1 MSIKNFIPTIW
12 STKILQHMRDNL
24 VYAGLVN
31 RDYEGEIT
39 RRGSSVE
46 VSMPGE
52 VTIKDMPSRT
62 DGGTKA
68 IREIDAPEGME
79 VQKVTLLID
88 QEKYFN
94 FGVDDVDKVQMN
106 LDLMNSYT
114 ESASYGFQST
124 IEKHVA
130 EIMAKEAKLVLGSD
144 EQPVALTSE
153 NIYKQLIKMKVGLD
167 KANVPP
173 VGRFVVLPPEAE
185 GLLLEDNKFVYVG
198 TSSSEDSLKNGKVF
212 RACGFDIA
220 ISNNVPV
227 KEGNKY
233 KIIATYKGSTTFA
246 QQLLETKA
254 YSPEKGFGD
263 ALKGLVVFGAKVVR
277 PSKIVC
283 MTATFDTSNAV
294 VDKTKPSSSR
304 TAAAKTK

>member
-52 VTIKDMPSRT
+52 VTIKDMPTRT
-62 DGGTKA
+62 HGDTKA

-144 EQPVALTSE
+144 EHPVALTSE

-227 KEGNKY
+227 NDNKY

-277 PSKIVC
+277 PNKIVC

>member
-24 VYAGLVN
+24 VYGGLVN

-62 DGGTKA
+62 YGDTKA

-124 IEKHVA
+124 IEKYIA

-227 KEGNKY
+227 NENKY
-233 KIIATYKGSTTFA
+233 KIIASYKGSTTFA

-277 PSKIVC
+277 PGKIVC

>member
-62 DGGTKA
+62 YGGAKA

-124 IEKHVA
+124 IEKYVA
-130 EIMAKEAKLVLGSD
+130 GMMAKEAKLVLGSD
-144 EQPVALTSE
+144 DQPVALTSE
-153 NIYKQLIKMKVGLD
+153 NIYKELIKMKVGLD

-212 RACGFDIA
+212 KACGFGIA

-227 KEGNKY
+227 NDNKY

-277 PSKIVC
+277 PDKIVC

-304 TAAAKTK
+304 TTAAKTK

>member
-1 MSIKNFIPTIW
+1 MNK
-12 STKILQHMRDNL
+12 DNKL
-24 VYAGLVN
+24 GFRLTDTE
-31 RDYEGEIT
+31 RQ
-39 RRGSSVE
+39 SVDE
-46 VSMPGE
+46 LKALLPGE
-52 VTIKDMPSRT
+52 VTIKDMPSRNS
-62 DGGTKA
+62 GGAKA

-106 LDLMNSYT
+106 LNLMNSYT

-153 NIYKQLIKMKVGLD
+153 NIYKELIKMKVGLD

-227 KEGNKY
+227 NENKY
-233 KIIATYKGSTTFA
+233 KIIASYKGSTTFA

-277 PSKIVC
+277 PNKIVC

>member
-52 VTIKDMPSRT
+52 VTIKDMPTRT
-62 DGGTKA
+62 HGDTKA

-79 VQKVTLLID
+79 MQKVTLLID

-124 IEKHVA
+124 IEKHIA
-130 EIMAKEAKLVLGSD
+130 GIMAKEAKLVLGSD

-173 VGRFVVLPPEAE
+173 IGRFVVLPPEAE

-227 KEGNKY
+227 NENKY
-233 KIIATYKGSTTFA
+233 KIIATYKGSITFA
-246 QQLLETKA
+246 LQLLETKA

-277 PSKIVC
+277 PNKIVC

-304 TAAAKTK
+304 TATAKTK

>member
-62 DGGTKA
+62 SGGTKA

-124 IEKHVA
+124 IEKYVA
-130 EIMAKEAKLVLGSD
+130 ETMAKEAKLVLGSD

-227 KEGNKY
+227 NDNKY

-277 PSKIVC
+277 PNKIVC

>member
-46 VSMPGE
+46 VFMPGE
-52 VTIKDMPSRT
+52 VTIKDMPTRT
-62 DGGTKA
+62 YGDTKA

-79 VQKVTLLID
+79 MQKVTLLID

-130 EIMAKEAKLVLGSD
+130 GVMAKEAKLVLGSD
-144 EQPVALTSE
+144 EHPIALTSE

-227 KEGNKY
+227 NDNKY
-233 KIIATYKGSTTFA
+233 KIIATYKGSITFA
-246 QQLLETKA
+246 LQLLETKA

-277 PSKIVC
+277 PNKIVC

-304 TAAAKTK
+304 TATAKTK

>member
-62 DGGTKA
+62 HGDTKA

-227 KEGNKY
+227 NDNKY

>member
-62 DGGTKA
+62 YGDTKA

-124 IEKHVA
+124 IEKYVA
-130 EIMAKEAKLVLGSD
+130 GIMAKEAKLVLGSD

-153 NIYKQLIKMKVGLD
+153 NIYKELIKMKVGLD

-227 KEGNKY
+227 NENKY

-277 PSKIVC
+277 PGKIVC

>member
-62 DGGTKA
+62 HGDTKA

-144 EQPVALTSE
+144 DQPVALTSE
-153 NIYKQLIKMKVGLD
+153 NIYKELIKMKVGLD

-227 KEGNKY
+227 NDNKY

-277 PSKIVC
+277 PGKIVC

>member
-52 VTIKDMPSRT
+52 VTIKDMPTRT
-62 DGGTKA
+62 HGDTKA

-227 KEGNKY
+227 NENKY
-233 KIIATYKGSTTFA
+233 KIIASYKGSTTFA

-277 PSKIVC
+277 PNKIVC

>member
-1 MSIKNFIPTIW
+1 
-12 STKILQHMRDNL
+12 
-24 VYAGLVN
+24 
-31 RDYEGEIT
+31 
-39 RRGSSVE
+39 
-46 VSMPGE
+46 
-52 VTIKDMPSRT
+52 
-62 DGGTKA
+62 
-68 IREIDAPEGME
+68 
-79 VQKVTLLID
+79 
-88 QEKYFN
+88 
-94 FGVDDVDKVQMN
+94 
-106 LDLMNSYT
+106 
-114 ESASYGFQST
+114 
-124 IEKHVA
+124 
-130 EIMAKEAKLVLGSD
+130 
-144 EQPVALTSE
+144 
-153 NIYKQLIKMKVGLD
+153 MKVGLD

-227 KEGNKY
+227 NENKY

-263 ALKGLVVFGAKVVR
+263 ALKGLVVYGAKVIR
-277 PSKIVC
+277 PDKIVC

-294 VDKTKPSSSR
+294 TSKPSSSR
-304 TAAAKTK
+304 TATAKTK

>member
-24 VYAGLVN
+24 VYGGLVN
-31 RDYEGEIT
+31 RDYEGEIK

-52 VTIKDMPSRT
+52 VTIKDMPTRT
-62 DGGTKA
+62 HGETKA

-124 IEKHVA
+124 IEKHIAKKMA
-130 EIMAKEAKLVLGSD
+130 EEAKLVLGTD
-144 EQPVALTSE
+144 EQPIALTSE

-227 KEGNKY
+227 NENKY

-277 PSKIVC
+277 PDKIVC

>member
-62 DGGTKA
+62 YGDTKA

-144 EQPVALTSE
+144 EHPVALTSE

-227 KEGNKY
+227 NDNKY

-277 PSKIVC
+277 PGKIVC

>member
-1 MSIKNFIPTIW
+1 MSIRNFIPTIW

-62 DGGTKA
+62 YGGTKA

-124 IEKHVA
+124 IEKYVA
-130 EIMAKEAKLVLGSD
+130 GIMAKEAKLVLGSD
-144 EQPVALTSE
+144 EHPVALTSE
-153 NIYKQLIKMKVGLD
+153 NIYKELIKMKVGLD

-227 KEGNKY
+227 NDNKY

-277 PSKIVC
+277 PNKIVC

>member
-62 DGGTKA
+62 YGDTKA

-227 KEGNKY
+227 SENKY
-233 KIIATYKGSTTFA
+233 KIIASYKGSTTFA

-277 PSKIVC
+277 PNKIVC

>member
-24 VYAGLVN
+24 VYGGLVN

-52 VTIKDMPSRT
+52 VTIKDMPTRT
-62 DGGTKA
+62 HGETKA

-106 LDLMNSYT
+106 LNLMNSYT

-124 IEKHVA
+124 IEKHIAKKMA
-130 EIMAKEAKLVLGSD
+130 EEAKLVLGSD
-144 EQPVALTSE
+144 DTPVALTSE

-227 KEGNKY
+227 NENKY

-277 PSKIVC
+277 PNKIVC

>member
-62 DGGTKA
+62 HGDTKA

-144 EQPVALTSE
+144 QQPVALTSE
-153 NIYKQLIKMKVGLD
+153 NIYKELIKMKVGLD

-227 KEGNKY
+227 SENKY

-277 PSKIVC
+277 PGKIVC

>member
-24 VYAGLVN
+24 VYGGLVN

-62 DGGTKA
+62 YGDTKA

-124 IEKHVA
+124 IEKYVA
-130 EIMAKEAKLVLGSD
+130 GIMAKEAKLVLGSD

-227 KEGNKY
+227 NEGNKY
-233 KIIATYKGSTTFA
+233 KIIASYKGSTTFA

-277 PSKIVC
+277 PDKIVC

>member
-24 VYAGLVN
+24 VYGGLVN

-62 DGGTKA
+62 YGDTKA

-124 IEKHVA
+124 IEKYVA
-130 EIMAKEAKLVLGSD
+130 GIMAKEAKLVLGSD

-227 KEGNKY
+227 NDNKY
-233 KIIATYKGSTTFA
+233 KIIASYKGSTTFA

-277 PSKIVC
+277 PGKIVC

>member
-62 DGGTKA
+62 YGDTKA

-144 EQPVALTSE
+144 DQPVALTSE
-153 NIYKQLIKMKVGLD
+153 NIYKELIKMKVGLD

-227 KEGNKY
+227 NENKY

-277 PSKIVC
+277 PGKIVC

>member
-24 VYAGLVN
+24 VYGGLVN

-52 VTIKDMPSRT
+52 VTIKDMPTRT
-62 DGGTKA
+62 YGDTKA

-124 IEKHVA
+124 IEKHIA

-153 NIYKQLIKMKVGLD
+153 NIYKELIKMKVGLD

-227 KEGNKY
+227 NENKY

-277 PSKIVC
+277 PGKIVC

>member
-62 DGGTKA
+62 SGGAKA

-144 EQPVALTSE
+144 EHPVALTSE

-227 KEGNKY
+227 NDNKY

-277 PSKIVC
+277 PNKIVC

>member
-12 STKILQHMRDNL
+12 STKILQHMRGNL

-62 DGGTKA
+62 YGATKA

-144 EQPVALTSE
+144 EHPVALTSE
-153 NIYKQLIKMKVGLD
+153 NIYKELIKMKVGLD

-227 KEGNKY
+227 NDNKY

-277 PSKIVC
+277 PGKIVC

>member
-62 DGGTKA
+62 SGGTKA

-227 KEGNKY
+227 NDNKY

-277 PSKIVC
+277 PNKIVC

>member
-52 VTIKDMPSRT
+52 VTIKDMPTRT
-62 DGGTKA
+62 HGDTKA

-144 EQPVALTSE
+144 EHPVALTSE
-153 NIYKQLIKMKVGLD
+153 NIYKELIKMKVGLD

-227 KEGNKY
+227 NENKY

-277 PSKIVC
+277 PNKIVC

>member
-62 DGGTKA
+62 SGGAKA

-227 KEGNKY
+227 NDNKY

-277 PSKIVC
+277 PNKIVC

>member
-62 DGGTKA
+62 YGDTKA

-144 EQPVALTSE
+144 EHPVALTSE

-227 KEGNKY
+227 NDNKY

-277 PSKIVC
+277 PDKIVC

>member
-62 DGGTKA
+62 YGDTKA

-144 EQPVALTSE
+144 EHPVALTSE

-277 PSKIVC
+277 PDKIVC

>member
-52 VTIKDMPSRT
+52 VTIKDMPTRT
-62 DGGTKA
+62 YGDTKA

-124 IEKHVA
+124 IEKYVA

-144 EQPVALTSE
+144 EHPVALTSE
-153 NIYKQLIKMKVGLD
+153 NIYKELIKMKVGLD

-227 KEGNKY
+227 NDNKY

-277 PSKIVC
+277 PNKIVC

>member
-62 DGGTKA
+62 SGGTKA

-227 KEGNKY
+227 NENKY

-277 PSKIVC
+277 PNKIVC

>member
-62 DGGTKA
+62 YGDTKA

-153 NIYKQLIKMKVGLD
+153 NIYKELIKMKVGLD

-227 KEGNKY
+227 NENKY

-277 PSKIVC
+277 PGKIVC

>member
-62 DGGTKA
+62 YGGAKA

-144 EQPVALTSE
+144 EHPVALTSE

-227 KEGNKY
+227 NENKY

-277 PSKIVC
+277 PDKIVC

>member
-24 VYAGLVN
+24 VYGGLVN

-46 VSMPGE
+46 VPMPGE
-52 VTIKDMPSRT
+52 VTIKDMPTRT
-62 DGGTKA
+62 YGDTKA

-124 IEKHVA
+124 IEKYVA
-130 EIMAKEAKLVLGSD
+130 GIMAKEAKLVLGSD
-144 EQPVALTSE
+144 DQPVALTSE
-153 NIYKQLIKMKVGLD
+153 NIYKELIKMKVGLD

-227 KEGNKY
+227 NENKY
-233 KIIATYKGSTTFA
+233 KIIASYKGSTTFA

-277 PSKIVC
+277 PNKIVC

>member
-24 VYAGLVN
+24 VYGGLVN

-46 VSMPGE
+46 VFMPGE
-52 VTIKDMPSRT
+52 VTIKDMPTRT
-62 DGGTKA
+62 YGDTKA

-79 VQKVTLLID
+79 MQKVTLLID

-124 IEKHVA
+124 IEKHIA
-130 EIMAKEAKLVLGSD
+130 GIMAKEAKLVLGSD

-173 VGRFVVLPPEAE
+173 IGRFVVLPPEAE

-227 KEGNKY
+227 NENKY
-233 KIIATYKGSTTFA
+233 KIIATYKGSITFA
-246 QQLLETKA
+246 LQLLETKA

-277 PSKIVC
+277 PNKIVC

-304 TAAAKTK
+304 TATAKTK

>member
-52 VTIKDMPSRT
+52 VTIKDMPTRT
-62 DGGTKA
+62 YGDTKA

-130 EIMAKEAKLVLGSD
+130 GIMAKEAKLVLGSD
-144 EQPVALTSE
+144 EHPVALTSE

-227 KEGNKY
+227 NDNKY

-277 PSKIVC
+277 PNKIVC

>member
-62 DGGTKA
+62 YGATKA

-153 NIYKQLIKMKVGLD
+153 NIYKELIKMKVGLD

-227 KEGNKY
+227 NDNKY

-277 PSKIVC
+277 PGKIVC

>member
-52 VTIKDMPSRT
+52 VTIKDMPTRT
-62 DGGTKA
+62 YGDTKA

-144 EQPVALTSE
+144 SDPVALTSE

-227 KEGNKY
+227 NDNKY

-277 PSKIVC
+277 PNKIVC

>member
-62 DGGTKA
+62 YGGAKA

-144 EQPVALTSE
+144 EHPVALTSE

-227 KEGNKY
+227 NDNKY

-277 PSKIVC
+277 PDKIVC

>member
-24 VYAGLVN
+24 VYGGLVN

-62 DGGTKA
+62 YGDTKA

-124 IEKHVA
+124 IEKYVA
-130 EIMAKEAKLVLGSD
+130 GIMAKEAKLVLGTD
-144 EQPVALTSE
+144 DQPIALTSE

-227 KEGNKY
+227 NDNKY
-233 KIIATYKGSTTFA
+233 KIIASYKGSTTFA

-277 PSKIVC
+277 PGKIVC

-294 VDKTKPSSSR
+294 VDKTKASSSR